1 MRTFKT
7 LAVIFVLFAAITS
20 LHADE
25 RIKIRIKQP
34 PPNMLG
40 VGDMWNLTL
49 ENTTKTDLKIYLTG
63 TATEEKDGL
72 IIEGKSKVFTVKPG
86 RTNYTYNDF
95 SGAEVKYNNGKYK
108 EVILRTGNAP
118 EGSYTI
124 CVTAFEESG
133 EIAGMENCITQTV
146 QQLGSITLISPENG
160 AELDP
165 DTLPGL
171 VFSWTPLPNG
181 GPYSLR
187 IVELKGDQSPEVAF
201 RTNPPIFE
209 KEYKSTTTQ
218 GDPIHGVDVKLGMKF
233 AWQVSCGDVVSEV
246 FAFGKIKETT
256 RQHEIVKEK
265 AKEEDLS
272 RLKNFPEVEEA
283 LKLLESDCEYLDE
296 KSAVKY
302 YMKEDNNSWAI
313 FFEIKTKCSTQKPSA
328 KYLIFSKN
336 DDSLFVM
343 YTNSIDEISKGWGG
357 SVTGTNS
364 AAGDWGSWYFY
375 AYECRRMFPFCSW
388 NKKVL
393 VLVER
398 RDRHHWLWG
407 NQSQYRR
414 SYYSCG
420 SC

>member
-1 MRTFKT
+1 MKAVYKVFLV
-7 LAVIFVLFAAITS
+7 LAIIAAGYTN

-49 ENTTKTDLKIYLTG
+49 ENTTKSDLKIYLTG

-72 IIEGKSKVFTVKPG
+72 IIEGKSKVFTIKPG
-86 RTNYTYNDF
+86 KTNYKYSDF

-108 EVILRTGNAP
+108 EIILRTGNAP

-233 AWQVSCGDVVSEV
+233 AWQVS
-246 FAFGKIKETT
+246 
-256 RQHEIVKEK
+256 
-265 AKEEDLS
+265 
-272 RLKNFPEVEEA
+272 
-283 LKLLESDCEYLDE
+283 
-296 KSAVKY
+296 
-302 YMKEDNNSWAI
+302 
-313 FFEIKTKCSTQKPSA
+313 
-328 KYLIFSKN
+328 
-336 DDSLFVM
+336 
-343 YTNSIDEISKGWGG
+343 
-357 SVTGTNS
+357 
-364 AAGDWGSWYFY
+364 
-375 AYECRRMFPFCSW
+375 
-388 NKKVL
+388 
-393 VLVER
+393 
-398 RDRHHWLWG
+398 
-407 NQSQYRR
+407 
-414 SYYSCG
+414 
-420 SC
+420 

>member
-1 MRTFKT
+1 MLNPGKSRYLSGK
-7 LAVIFVLFAAITS
+7 AAYKVLLMLIIIAAGFTDLYAQS
-20 LHADE
+20 GKVD
-25 RIKIRIKQP
+25 IKIKQP

-49 ENTTKTDLKIYLTG
+49 ENTTKSDLKIYLTG

-72 IIEGKSKVFTVKPG
+72 IIEGKSKVFTIKPG
-86 RTNYTYNDF
+86 KTNYKYNDF

-108 EVILRTGNAP
+108 EIILRTGNAP

-133 EIAGMENCITQTV
+133 ELAGMENCIMQTV

-246 FAFGKIKETT
+246 GKFTGKQDWDDGSDDFVSLHATHRSNLVDMAVEQPSIIGANILLVSSNQKLAG
-256 RQHEIVKEK
+256 VS
-265 AKEEDLS
+265 D
-272 RLKNFPEVEEA
+272 KNGKYIFENANQGPYQ
-283 LKLLESDCEYLDE
+283 LTINKLESEWITCVIYVYPVNSVKGYTLMFDGPPLFFSNGVSFNLPDGDRLAGINLNNPGT
-296 KSAVKY
+296 KS
-302 YMKEDNNSWAI
+302 
-313 FFEIKTKCSTQKPSA
+313 CST
-328 KYLIFSKN
+328 KN
-336 DDSLFVM
+336 CSL
-343 YTNSIDEISKGWGG
+343 
-357 SVTGTNS
+357 
-364 AAGDWGSWYFY
+364 
-375 AYECRRMFPFCSW
+375 C
-388 NKKVL
+388 KKIIK
-393 VLVER
+393 
-398 RDRHHWLWG
+398 
-407 NQSQYRR
+407 N
-414 SYYSCG
+414 
-420 SC
+420 